1 MKKIDFYFD
10 VGSPYSYL
18 AHTQLKKYE
27 KDTGGKVNYLPILVG
42 GLHKLAGI
50 IAPGLIPIKAKY
62 LIKDCKMWA
71 DKYKVKYHF
80 NPYFPI
86 KTVNLMRAC
95 LVAEKENFLKEFVDK
110 SFQAIW
116 VENLNLNDEKIF
128 NIFMNSTD
136 TFANLFSNKFKDQK
150 IKDELIKKTSDSLK
164 KGIFG
169 VPTFIVNDKMFWGQ
183 DRLDFVFKEVKK

>member
-27 KDTGGKVNYLPILVG
+27 KDANEKVNYLPILVG

-50 IAPGLIPIKAKY
+50 TAPGLIPTKAKY

-71 DKYKVKYHF
+71 DKYKIKYQF
-80 NPYFPI
+80 NRYFPI
-86 KTVNLMRAC
+86 RTVNLMRAC
-95 LVAEKENFLKEFVDK
+95 LIAEKENSLKEFVDK
-110 SFQAIW
+110 CFEAIW
-116 VENLNLNDEKIF
+116 VESLNLNDEKIF
-128 NIFMNSTD
+128 NKFIESTN
-136 TFANLFSNKFKDQK
+136 TFLNLFSDKISDQK
-150 IKDELIKKTSDSLK
+150 IKDELIKRTSDSFN

-169 VPTFIVNDKMFWGQ
+169 VPSFIVNGKMFWGQ
-183 DRLDFVFKEVKK
+183 DRLEFVLNEAKK

>member
-27 KDTGGKVNYLPILVG
+27 KDANEKVNYLPILVG

-50 IAPGLIPIKAKY
+50 TAPGLIPTKAKY

-71 DKYKVKYHF
+71 DKYKIKYQF
-80 NPYFPI
+80 NRYFPI
-86 KTVNLMRAC
+86 RTVNLMRAC
-95 LVAEKENFLKEFVDK
+95 LIAEKENSLKEFVDK
-110 SFQAIW
+110 CFEAIW
-116 VENLNLNDEKIF
+116 VESLNLNDEKIF
-128 NIFMNSTD
+128 NKFIESTN
-136 TFANLFSNKFKDQK
+136 TFLNLFSDKISDQK
-150 IKDELIKKTSDSLK
+150 TKDELIKRTSDSFN

-169 VPTFIVNDKMFWGQ
+169 VPSFIVNGKMFWGQ
-183 DRLDFVFKEVKK
+183 DRLEFVLNEAKK

>member
-27 KDTGGKVNYLPILVG
+27 KDTNEKVNYFPILVG

-50 IAPGLIPIKAKY
+50 TAPGLIPTKAKY

-71 DKYKVKYHF
+71 DKYKIKYQF
-80 NPYFPI
+80 NRYFPI
-86 KTVNLMRAC
+86 RTVNLMRAC
-95 LVAEKENFLKEFVDK
+95 LIAEKENFLKEFVNK
-110 SFQAIW
+110 CFEAIW
-116 VENLNLNDEKIF
+116 VESLNLNDEKIF
-128 NIFMNSTD
+128 NKFIESTN
-136 TFANLFSNKFKDQK
+136 TFLNLFSDKISDQK
-150 IKDELIKKTSDSLK
+150 IKDELIKRTSDSFN

-169 VPTFIVNDKMFWGQ
+169 VPSFIVNGKMFWGQ
-183 DRLDFVFKEVKK
+183 DRLEFVLNEAKK

>member
-27 KDTGGKVNYLPILVG
+27 KDTNEKVNYLPILVG

-50 IAPGLIPIKAKY
+50 TAPGLIPTKAKY

-71 DKYKVKYHF
+71 DKYKIKYQF
-80 NPYFPI
+80 NRYFPI
-86 KTVNLMRAC
+86 RTVNLMRAC
-95 LVAEKENFLKEFVDK
+95 LIAEKENFLKEFVNTC
-110 SFQAIW
+110 FEAIW
-116 VENLNLNDEKIF
+116 VESLNLNDEKIF
-128 NIFMNSTD
+128 NKFIESTN
-136 TFANLFSNKFKDQK
+136 TFLNLFSDKISDQK
-150 IKDELIKKTSDSLK
+150 IKDELITRTSDCFN

-169 VPTFIVNDKMFWGQ
+169 VPSFIVNGKMFWGQ
-183 DRLDFVFKEVKK
+183 DRLEFVLNEAKK

>member
-27 KDTGGKVNYLPILVG
+27 KDANEKVNYLPILVG

-50 IAPGLIPIKAKY
+50 TAPGLIPTKAKY

-71 DKYKVKYHF
+71 DKYKIKYQF
-80 NPYFPI
+80 NRYFPI
-86 KTVNLMRAC
+86 RTVNLMRAC
-95 LVAEKENFLKEFVDK
+95 LIAEKENSLKEFVDK
-110 SFQAIW
+110 CFEAIW
-116 VENLNLNDEKIF
+116 VESLNLNDEKIF
-128 NIFMNSTD
+128 NKFIESTN
-136 TFANLFSNKFKDQK
+136 TFLNLFSDKISDQK
-150 IKDELIKKTSDSLK
+150 IKDELIKRTSDSFN

-169 VPTFIVNDKMFWGQ
+169 VPSFIVNGKMFWG
-183 DRLDFVFKEVKK
+183 

>member
-27 KDTGGKVNYLPILVG
+27 KDTSEKVNYFPILVG

-50 IAPGLIPIKAKY
+50 TAPGLIPIKAKY
-62 LIKDCKMWA
+62 LIKDCKIWA
-71 DKYKVKYHF
+71 EKYKIKYQF
-80 NPYFPI
+80 NRYFPI

-95 LVAEKENFLKEFVDK
+95 LIAEKENSLKEFVNK
-110 SFQAIW
+110 CFEAIW
-116 VENLNLNDEKIF
+116 VESLNLNDEKIF
-128 NIFMNSTD
+128 IKFINSTH
-136 TFANLFSNKFKDQK
+136 TFLNSFSEKINDQK
-150 IKDELIKKTSDSLK
+150 IKDELIKRTSDSFN

-169 VPTFIVNDKMFWGQ
+169 VPSFIVNGKMFWGQ
-183 DRLDFVFKEVKK
+183 DRLEFVLNETKK

>member
-27 KDTGGKVNYLPILVG
+27 KDTNEKVSYLPILVG

-50 IAPGLIPIKAKY
+50 TAPGLIPTKAKY

-71 DKYKVKYHF
+71 DKYKIKYQF
-80 NPYFPI
+80 NRYFPI
-86 KTVNLMRAC
+86 RTVNLMRAC
-95 LVAEKENFLKEFVDK
+95 LIAEKENSLKEFVDK
-110 SFQAIW
+110 CFEAIW
-116 VENLNLNDEKIF
+116 VESLNLNDEKIF
-128 NIFMNSTD
+128 NKFIESTN
-136 TFANLFSNKFKDQK
+136 TFLNLFSDKISDQK
-150 IKDELIKKTSDSLK
+150 IKDELIKRTSDSFN

-169 VPTFIVNDKMFWGQ
+169 VPSFIVNGKMFWGQ
-183 DRLDFVFKEVKK
+183 DRLEFVLNEAKK